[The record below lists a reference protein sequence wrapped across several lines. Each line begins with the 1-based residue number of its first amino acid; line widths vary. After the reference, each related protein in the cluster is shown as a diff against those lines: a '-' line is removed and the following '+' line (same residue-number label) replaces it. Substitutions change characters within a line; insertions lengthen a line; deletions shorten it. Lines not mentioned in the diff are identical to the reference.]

1 MQALGAA
8 AVGLLVA
15 ASIVVGIRL
24 LALHRRSGGAPELLL
39 GLMLLLSVGAG
50 YPLLIAANRAGPE
63 TVRPLFIVSTLCVN
77 AGFAMLFAFTW
88 RVFRPDATWGR
99 ALAGAGVLTLLANA
113 ALRCW
118 DAATSGEVRIAGEV
132 VDDSLLQATPVL
144 LGYLWTAW
152 ESLRYHVLMR
162 RRLALGLA
170 DAAVCNR
177 FLLWGLMALAVAAG
191 VTLNGVA
198 LWQRIDILATPWVL
212 LASSSTGLAQA
223 VLLVLAFEPPS
234 SYLAWVRARTRVM
247 EA

>member
-15 ASIVVGIRL
+15 TSIVVGIRL

-50 YPLLIAANRAGPE
+50 YPLLIAANRAGPDA
-63 TVRPLFIVSTLCVN
+63 VRPLFIVSTLCVN

-88 RVFRPDATWGR
+88 RVFRPDAAWGR
-99 ALAGAGVLTLLANA
+99 ALAGAGMLALLTNA

-118 DAATSGEVRIAGEV
+118 DAATGAEVRIAGEV
-132 VDDSLLQATPVL
+132 LRESLLQGAPVL
-144 LGYLWTAW
+144 LAYLWTAW
-152 ESLRYHVLMR
+152 ESLRYHGLMR

-170 DAAVCNR
+170 DPTVCDR
-177 FLLWGLMALAVAAG
+177 FLLWGLMALFVAAG

-198 LWQRIDILATPWVL
+198 LWRQVDILTTPWVL
-212 LASSSTGLAQA
+212 LASSGTGLAQA
-223 VLLVLAFEPPS
+223 ILLVLAFVPPS
-234 SYLAWVRARTRVM
+234 SYLAWVRSRARVM